1 MTLLELKAQ
10 AYDIIAQL
18 EFLQAKLKE
27 TNDQIAQKVNEEQ
40 NDNSEVIS

>member
-1 MTLLELKAQ
+1 MDLISLKAQ

-27 TNDQIAQKVNEEQ
+27 TNDQIAEKMKED
-40 NDNSEVIS
+40 NDDGQAAA